1 MALSGLLLRREP
13 GSDSEESRR
22 SSLTHGLV
30 VFEEDALRIPEGNP
44 EGDFGGITGGIQPL
58 SPIRSCSSRW
68 SSPSP
73 RRLWTNSHGSTSE
86 ANEELPAGTRTYFST
101 PGSLREVPASPKKFS
116 PPKRVRRFCP
126 VQRVESPKERG
137 DADAEHELAEDFPEF
152 SYGSFRLRP
161 GELPEGN
168 CHPPSKIQ
176 AAKSDASQGDLVAVS
191 RLTSSSKSKVTNLN
205 KSTWKFG
212 RSSKD
217 SSKEEVKAT
226 ESACKG
232 KSAPKQLASSK
243 IPSAPTVRS
252 QRHFHGEMARH
263 RADVHGERAQP
274 GACVSDVSGDEG
286 QGELDRN
293 DGFKQPLE
301 GSKGQNYGAYGHPMT
316 EQQSSWSFTDELHG
330 TDGFK
335 QPLEG
340 SKGQNYGAYGH
351 PMTEQ
356 RSSWSFTD
364 ELHGTDGFKQPLEGS
379 KGQNY
384 GAYGHP
390 MTEQPSSLSFTDEL
404 HGTDGFKQPLEG
416 SKGQNCSGYIGHR
429 MTEKPS
435 SFSSTD
441 ESDLMH
447 GLKPKVL
454 PMLLLK

>member
-1 MALSGLLLRREP
+1 M
-13 GSDSEESRR
+13 
-22 SSLTHGLV
+22 
-30 VFEEDALRIPEGNP
+30 FEER
-44 EGDFGGITGGIQPL
+44 FVFSVKL
-58 SPIRSCSSRW
+58 S
-68 SSPSP
+68 
-73 RRLWTNSHGSTSE
+73 LGKLHGT
-86 ANEELPAGTRTYFST
+86 
-101 PGSLREVPASPKKFS
+101 
-116 PPKRVRRFCP
+116 
-126 VQRVESPKERG
+126 
-137 DADAEHELAEDFPEF
+137 
-152 SYGSFRLRP
+152 
-161 GELPEGN
+161 
-168 CHPPSKIQ
+168 
-176 AAKSDASQGDLVAVS
+176 AAGDLVAVS

-301 GSKGQNYGAYGHPMT
+301 GSKGQNYGACGHPMTEQPSSWSFTDELHGSDGFKQPLEGSKGQNYGAYGHPMT

-404 HGTDGFKQPLEG
+404 HGNDGFKQPLEG
-416 SKGQNCSGYIGHR
+416 SKGQNRSGYIRHR

-435 SFSSTD
+435 GISSTD
-441 ESDLMH
+441 ESDFMH
-447 GLKPKVL
+447 GLKPRVSANASPEMSEIDQLKL
-454 PMLLLK
+454 HDRTWAASTPMLLQAPSEVVSEPIPKSYRMSPGEMEKLEQLVEGIEGKTGESKNWQLSSVEKPWLVVLCRHYYATQCFGDYVKVL